1 MDTQSTEKK
10 VVKSVKSAHA
20 SLRVRRD
27 TRKRVL
33 AELARANK
41 KDFGRRVRTDELI
54 ALAISL
60 ITPTHISKL
69 QDASLS
75 NADRLEADFRAYVAK
90 NGPIAKD
97 DYLGKRLRGDIGG
110 GEIAAKSATNET
122 EKNT

>member
-10 VVKSVKSAHA
+10 AKSASKPTAHA

-33 AELARANK
+33 AELARINK
-41 KDFGRRVRTDELI
+41 KDFGRKVRTDELI

-60 ITPTHISKL
+60 VTPELIEKL

-75 NADRLEADFRAYVAK
+75 NADRFERAYRAFTAQH
-90 NGPIAKD
+90 GHITKD
-97 DYLGKRLRGDIGG
+97 EYLGKRLS
-110 GEIAAKSATNET
+110 GEIKVT
-122 EKNT
+122 E

>member
-10 VVKSVKSAHA
+10 AKSASKPTAHA

-33 AELARANK
+33 AELARINK
-41 KDFGRRVRTDELI
+41 KDFGRKVRTDELI

-60 ITPTHISKL
+60 VTPEHISEL

-75 NADRLEADFRAYVAK
+75 NADRFEQDYRAFISTH
-90 NGPIAKD
+90 GPITKD
-97 DYLGKRLRGDIGG
+97 AYLGKRLN
-110 GEIAAKSATNET
+110 GEIATSQSNIQPGNEQ
-122 EKNT
+122 KAQ